1 MLKGFFLVLTVL
13 GLSMAAFGIYFIGYS
28 NEATSWPS
36 VEGRIV
42 QTTVR
47 AWTPGGTGRAL
58 TPSERQR
65 RRRFYPEVT
74 YQWTVNGQSFTGSRY
89 SLGESQDDHAER
101 AEAVEAARRF
111 PAGGPIE
118 VFYDPDD
125 PSSAVL
131 NRARQGGAYVPLPLG
146 LLMLGVGL
154 AGLKYLPQLKAAA
167 ATSSPMD
174 ID

>member
-1 MLKGFFLVLTVL
+1 MIKGFFLVLSAL
-13 GLSMAAFGIYFIGYS
+13 GLAMAAFGVYFIGYS
-28 NEATSWPS
+28 NDATSWPS

-47 AWTPGGTGRAL
+47 TWTPRRPGGAGTD
-58 TPSERQR
+58 SERQR

-74 YQWTVNGQSFTGSRY
+74 YQWAVDGQTFTGSRY
-89 SLGESQDDHAER
+89 SLGESQDDHEER
-101 AEAVEAARRF
+101 ADAVEAARRF

-118 VFYDPDD
+118 VFYDPAD

-131 NRARQGGAYVPLPLG
+131 DRSRQGGAFVPLPLG

-154 AGLKYLPQLKAAA
+154 AGLKWLPQIKAAA